1 MELYEIK
8 QGRARGYL
16 SLTVLQEL
24 SPRHGTKRIGNIVE
38 TRQATCFRNNLYFSQ
53 KFPAMRQSYLIYYIE
68 KVISSSF
75 SIILRSSISTF
86 AICTGAKKNIKRD
99 SQPNK
104 LNTSLLFYLNLS
116 GIEHL
121 RCSAE
126 NGYTL
131 RVQSDRLLRFFLIS
145 LSAVSNSSSFDSFSF
160 SSEQVITSTS
170 VKVA

>member
-1 MELYEIK
+1 M
-8 QGRARGYL
+8 
-16 SLTVLQEL
+16 QEL

-75 SIILRSSISTF
+75 PIILRSSISTF
-86 AICTGAKKNIKRD
+86 AICTGAKKKNIKRD

-126 NGYTL
+126 NSYTL
-131 RVQSDRLLRFFLIS
+131 RVQSDRLLRFFVIS
-145 LSAVSNSSSFDSFSF
+145 LSAVSNSSSFDSFSS

>member
-86 AICTGAKKNIKRD
+86 AICTGAKKKYKTWFTTQQTEHIIAILPESVRNWTFEVFRWKWLYFK
-99 SQPNK
+99 SSVWSTPSLF
-104 LNTSLLFYLNLS
+104 LN
-116 GIEHL
+116 
-121 RCSAE
+121 
-126 NGYTL
+126 
-131 RVQSDRLLRFFLIS
+131 FFI
-145 LSAVSNSSSFDSFSF
+145 SSF
-160 SSEQVITSTS
+160 E
-170 VKVA
+170 